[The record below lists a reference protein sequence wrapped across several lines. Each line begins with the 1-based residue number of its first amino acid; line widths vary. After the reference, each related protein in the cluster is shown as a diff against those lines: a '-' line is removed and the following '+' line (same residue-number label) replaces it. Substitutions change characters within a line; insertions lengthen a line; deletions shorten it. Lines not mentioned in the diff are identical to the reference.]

1 MQESCT
7 LAACFLMR
15 LGNRFL
21 QSLILLIALLPV
33 KGHLYNLPAQK
44 TTSLLLERRD

>member
-7 LAACFLMR
+7 VAAYSLMR
-15 LGNRFL
+15 LGNQFI

-44 TTSLLLERRD
+44 TTSLLFER